1 MDVVATATSPLLIA
15 KAGMDV
21 TERPEDRAVKN
32 DAQQPWRLEEM
43 SPTVSG
49 PAHGKLNIA
58 AALHEIGI
66 LLELKGGRYFQA
78 RAYKAAAR
86 VVTEL
91 EPSLALLI
99 KENRLTE
106 ISGIGSAIA
115 AQIKELDRTG
125 TSRMLEQL
133 RSELP
138 RGALEL
144 ATVPGLGLQKIQQL
158 QEALG
163 ISSVAELKSA
173 CEKGEVR
180 TVRGFGAK
188 TEQRLLEAVSL
199 AKKSRNEIN
208 IHKAL
213 RLAQEAINYL
223 QLATGVKQVEI
234 AGPLRRWRETTPDIT
249 IVAAAS
255 SAAPVLDHFA
265 GFPMLIRILE
275 RTDYSLVAILNT
287 GIKISLLI
295 ASQQDFAVVLL
306 DATGSSAH
314 VDKLRSRAGSKDL
327 SIATALT
334 NRLTRAPKTRGPRRI
349 LKSED
354 DIYRRLGMQYV
365 PPELREDVGEIEA
378 ALAGKLPEDLVTLG
392 HIKGMLHCHTNYSD
406 GKHTVEEMARGAE
419 ALGVSYLTITDHSPT
434 AFYAGGLKV
443 DRLKRQWEEISRVQE
458 TVNVKLL
465 RGTESDILADGS
477 LDYPDRILE
486 QFDVIIASIH
496 SRYRMDE
503 NQMTERVTKAMRQ
516 PWFKIWGH
524 ALGRIIQHRPP
535 FNARVEEI
543 LDVVA
548 ESPVAIEIN
557 GDPYRLDME
566 PRWIREARRRK
577 IKFVISTDA
586 HSINGMKNLKFGVGI
601 ARRGWVRRTEVLNS
615 LSSGRFAKAVRPNQ
629 QAA

>member
-1 MDVVATATSPLLIA
+1 M
-15 KAGMDV
+15 
-21 TERPEDRAVKN
+21 N
-32 DAQQPWRLEEM
+32 
-43 SPTVSG
+43 PTPSAPTLV
-49 PAHGKLNIA
+49 KLNVA
-58 AALHEIGI
+58 AALQEIGI

-86 VVTEL
+86 VIADL
-91 EPSLALLI
+91 ESSLTSLI
-99 KENRLTE
+99 KENRLTA

-144 ATVPGLGLQKIQQL
+144 ATVPGLSLQKIQRL

-180 TVRGFGAK
+180 KVKGFGPK
-188 TEQRLLEAVSL
+188 TERKLLDAVSL
-199 AKKSRNEIN
+199 TKKPRNEIN
-208 IHKAL
+208 IHKAF
-213 RLAQEAINYL
+213 RLAEEVVSYL
-223 QLATGVKQVEI
+223 RFANGVNKIEI

-249 IVAAAS
+249 VVVAATRAS
-255 SAAPVLDHFA
+255 TVLDHFA
-265 GFPMLIRILE
+265 AFPLLIRVLE
-275 RTDYSLVAILNT
+275 RTPYSLVAILNT
-287 GIKISLLI
+287 GIKVSLSI
-295 ASQQDFAVVLL
+295 AHPRNFAATLW
-306 DATGSSAH
+306 DATGSDAH
-314 VDKLRSRAGSKDL
+314 RERLRELAAKKHESIELNGSHESIELNGSKEKGGPAGKA
-327 SIATALT
+327 SKQIAV
-334 NRLTRAPKTRGPRRI
+334 KTEAE
-349 LKSED
+349 LYE
-354 DIYRRLGMQYV
+354 RLGMQYV
-365 PPELREDVGEIEA
+365 PPELRENEGEIEA
-378 ALAGKLPEDLVTLG
+378 ALTGKLPQDFATLAD
-392 HIKGMLHCHTNYSD
+392 IRGMLHCHTNYSD
-406 GKHTVEEMARGAE
+406 GKHTIEEMARGAE
-419 ALGVSYLTITDHSPT
+419 TLGMSYLTITDHSPT

-443 DRLKRQWEEISRVQE
+443 DRLKRQWDEIARVQE
-458 TVNVKLL
+458 VVKVKLL

-477 LDYPDRILE
+477 LDYPDHILE

-496 SRYRMDE
+496 ARYRMDE
-503 NQMTERVTKAMRQ
+503 DQMTERVTRAMRQ

-566 PRWIREARRRK
+566 PRWIREARKRK

-615 LSSGRFAKAVRPNQ
+615 LSSTAFMKAVRPNQ
-629 QAA
+629 NAA

>member
-1 MDVVATATSPLLIA
+1 M
-15 KAGMDV
+15 
-21 TERPEDRAVKN
+21 N
-32 DAQQPWRLEEM
+32 
-43 SPTVSG
+43 PTPSE
-49 PAHGKLNIA
+49 PALAKLNVA
-58 AALHEIGI
+58 AALQEIGI

-86 VVTEL
+86 VTADL
-91 EPSLALLI
+91 ESSLTSLI
-99 KENRLTE
+99 KENRLTT
-106 ISGIGSAIA
+106 ISGIGGAIA
-115 AQIKELDRTG
+115 AQITELDRTG

-144 ATVPGLGLQKIQQL
+144 ATVPGLSLKKIQQL
-158 QEALG
+158 QEALR

-180 TVRGFGAK
+180 TVKGFGPK
-188 TEQRLLEAVSL
+188 TERKLLDAVSQ
-199 AKKSRNEIN
+199 ARRPRNEIN

-213 RLAQEAINYL
+213 RLAEEVVTYL
-223 QLATGVKQVEI
+223 QFANGVKQIEI

-249 IVAAAS
+249 VVAAATRS
-255 SAAPVLDHFA
+255 STVLDHFA
-265 GFPMLIRILE
+265 GFPMLIRVLE
-275 RTDYSLVAILNT
+275 RTSYSLVAILNT
-287 GIKISLLI
+287 GIKVSL
-295 ASQQDFAVVLL
+295 SMVPPRNFAATLL
-306 DATGSSAH
+306 NATGSEAH
-314 VDKLRSRAGSKDL
+314 LERLREMAAKKPESIELNGLKERGRHSGKTSKQ
-327 SIATALT
+327 IAV
-334 NRLTRAPKTRGPRRI
+334 KTE
-349 LKSED
+349 SEF
-354 DIYRRLGMQYV
+354 YGRLGMQYV
-365 PPELREDVGEIEA
+365 PPELRENEGEVEA
-378 ALAGKLPEDLVTLG
+378 ALAGKLPQDLVT
-392 HIKGMLHCHTNYSD
+392 ITDIRGMLHCHTDYSD

-419 ALGVSYLTITDHSPT
+419 ALGMSYLTITDHSPT
-434 AFYAGGLKV
+434 AFYAGGLKI
-443 DRLKRQWEEISRVQE
+443 DRLKRQWEEIARVQE
-458 TVNVKLL
+458 MVKVKLL

-477 LDYPDRILE
+477 LDYPDHILE
-486 QFDVIIASIH
+486 QFNVIIASIH

-503 NQMTERVTKAMRQ
+503 NQMTERVTRAMRQ

-566 PRWIREARRRK
+566 PRWIREARKRK
-577 IKFVISTDA
+577 IRFVISTDA

-615 LSSGRFAKAVRPNQ
+615 LSLTAFVKAVRPNQ
-629 QAA
+629 TVV